1 MGSSVFSI
9 GLTGLKAANL
19 GLSTAGHNI
28 ANVNTAGYSR
38 QTIQQSA
45 QYPAMSGSG
54 FVGMGVQVT
63 TISRS
68 YDQFL
73 NKQVQSTQAKT
84 SYYDSY
90 LSHIKQIDNLVA
102 DSSAGVSPAIED
114 YFTAVQNVATHPSN
128 QPARQAMLSS
138 AQTLLNRFQSVNQQL
153 ADQRDA
159 LNGEITDAVASIN
172 SYAKQIS
179 DLNQQV
185 VMNSG
190 SGQTPNDLLDQ
201 RDQIVKQLNTLVKA
215 TTFEQSDGS
224 INVFIGTGQNL
235 VVGGAVFSLAAVA
248 SPADPQS
255 VTVAYQ
261 QNGSTVYLP
270 ENSLSGGELGG
281 LLDFRTDSLNLAQ
294 NNLGQ
299 VALGLT
305 QMLNAQQRAGMDL
318 NGKMGQDLFSFN
330 RQGNLDIALGGATIS
345 IASSGSTVPTSDFS
359 LDYNGTDYVLTR
371 LSDKSSQ
378 TITAAQMSA
387 GYTALG
393 VTVQNSGAAP
403 ASSATANWS
412 FPPAIGHIAPN
423 ALNAG
428 NASIDGYISDVSQL
442 QASDYELGFDG
453 SNYVMTRLSDGNKTT
468 SATMPLTVDGV
479 TLDLTGGAM
488 QAGDRFTI
496 QPYQGFINSL
506 SVRITDA
513 RELAAASPMR
523 AETKNFDLLTGAL
536 STSVNKG
543 TGKIESL
550 QVASPS
556 SSTTSSASNPAVQN
570 PVGVQF
576 TDATHYTLYDLTA
589 TPPSAIAPAN
599 QTFTS
604 GTPISYNG
612 WSLNITGQP
621 TTGDQFVVRPNL
633 SGTEDGSNALK
644 MAALQTTKLMSGKT
658 ATFEQ
663 TYAQMVASI
672 GTKTNEVDIMADAQ
686 SSMLS
691 QAEAA
696 RDSVSGVNLD
706 EEAAN
711 LLRYQQAYTAAS
723 KLIQIAQQA
732 FDELAHIG
740 G

>member
-45 QYPAMSGSG
+45 QYPAVTGSG

-73 NKQVQSTQAKT
+73 NKQVQTTQAKT

-114 YFTAVQNVATHPSN
+114 YFSAVQNVATNPSN
-128 QPARQAMLSS
+128 LPARQAMLSS
-138 AQTLLNRFQSVNQQL
+138 AQTLINRFDSVNQQL

-172 SYAKQIS
+172 SYAKQIA

-201 RDQIVKQLNTLVKA
+201 RDQIVKELNTLVKA

-224 INVFIGTGQNL
+224 LNVFIGTGQNL
-235 VVGGAVFSLAAVA
+235 VVGGAIFSLAAVA

-270 ENSLSGGELGG
+270 ENSLAGGTLGG
-281 LLDFRTDSLNLAQ
+281 LLDFRTGSLDLAQ

-305 QMLNAQQRAGMDL
+305 QMLNAQQRAGLDL
-318 NGKMGQDLFSFN
+318 NGKMGEDLFSCN
-330 RQGNLDIALGGATIS
+330 RQGSLDVALNGATIS
-345 IASSGSTVPTSDFS
+345 ISSSGSTVPTSDFS
-359 LDYNGTDYVLTR
+359 LAYNGTDYVLTR

-378 TITAAQMSA
+378 TITAAQMTA
-387 GYTALG
+387 GYTAMG
-393 VTVQNSGAAP
+393 VTLQTTAGAPAGAA
-403 ASSATANWS
+403 STSWS
-412 FPPAIGHIAPN
+412 FPPDVGYIAPN
-423 ALNAG
+423 SLNG
-428 NASIDGYISDVSQL
+428 GTASLDGYISDVSQL
-442 QASDYELGFDG
+442 QASNYELGYDG
-453 SNYVMTRLSDGNKTT
+453 SNYVLTRLSDGNKTT
-468 SATMPLTVDGV
+468 SSTMPVTVDGV

-496 QPYQGFINSL
+496 KPYQGFIDSM
-506 SVRITDA
+506 SVRISDS
-513 RELAAASPMR
+513 RELAAAAPMR
-523 AETKNFDLLTGAL
+523 AETKNFDPLSGAL
-536 STSVNKG
+536 VKSTNTG

-550 QVASPS
+550 QVDSPS
-556 SSTTSSASNPAVQN
+556 SVTTSAASNPALQN
-570 PVGVQF
+570 PVGIQF
-576 TDATHYTLYDLTA
+576 TDATHYTLYDLNV
-589 TPPSAIAPAN
+589 TPPTAIAPAN

-612 WSLNITGQP
+612 WSLKVSGQP
-621 TTGDQFVVRPNL
+621 ATGDQFVVTPNL
-633 SGTEDGSNALK
+633 SGTEDGSNAQK
-644 MAALQTTKLMSGKT
+644 MAALQTTKLMSGNT

-663 TYAQMVASI
+663 TYGQMVAAV
-672 GTKTNEVDIMADAQ
+672 GTKTNEVNIMAEAQ
-686 SSMLS
+686 ASMLS
-691 QAEAA
+691 QAETA

-732 FDELAHIG
+732 FDELANIG